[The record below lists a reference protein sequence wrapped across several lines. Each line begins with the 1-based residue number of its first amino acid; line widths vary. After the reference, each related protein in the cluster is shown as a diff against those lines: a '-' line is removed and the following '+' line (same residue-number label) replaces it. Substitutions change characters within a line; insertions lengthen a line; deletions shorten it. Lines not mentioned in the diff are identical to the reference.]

1 MIRSSARTWFAAA
14 AAALLLASGAMAQTV
29 GGTVYGRVSDESG
42 SPLSGVA
49 VVAKNLGTGQTRSVT
64 TDAAGL
70 FRMVELSVGNYE
82 VTVAASGFA
91 TEVRAGIRL
100 QIGQQADLTFQLKV
114 AKVAETV
121 TVQAATPIIE
131 TSKSAIGANITTR
144 QIDELPLL
152 GAQLPE
158 PHLPD
163 ARDHDQRPRGRDD
176 HLGRGKQRGQQHVP
190 DRRHEQRSG
199 HPRRNTRRLLARRD
213 RRVRGPLEPVR
224 CPVRS
229 GLGGDHQRA
238 HALGNQRPPR
248 ATLRLLPSQCPG
260 GERCLCSDESRY
272 PREGADDLQP
282 VDRQRLPGRADREGQ
297 ALLLRLL
304 RADLA
309 RRDRGRGGEPGHPRG
324 ARPAGRD
331 GRPAGSA

>member
-1 MIRSSARTWFAAA
+1 MT
-14 AAALLLASGAMAQTV
+14 
-29 GGTVYGRVSDESG
+29 
-42 SPLSGVA
+42 
-49 VVAKNLGTGQTRSVT
+49 
-64 TDAAGL
+64 AG
-70 FRMVELSVGNYE
+70 
-82 VTVAASGFA
+82 GFA
-91 TEVRAGIRL
+91 TEVRSGINL
-100 QIGQQADLTFQLKV
+100 QIGQRAALDFRLKV

-121 TVQAATPIIE
+121 TVAGRGAHHRHEQERDRGEHHDPPDRRAA
-131 TSKSAIGANITTR
+131 A
-144 QIDELPLL
+144 L

-158 PHLPD
+158 PHPPD
-163 ARDHDQRPRGRDD
+163 ARDHDQLHGGGVD

-190 DRRHEQRSG
+190 DRRHEQRRG

-224 CPVRS
+224 RPVRS

-238 HALGNQRPPR
+238 HPLGSQRPPR
-248 ATLRLLPSQCPG
+248 AALRLLPSQCPG
-260 GERCLCSDESRY
+260 GERCLCPDESRD

-309 RRDRGRGGEPGHPRG
+309 RRDRRRGREPGHPRG